1 MPMTFRYAVA
11 ADHKVNAFK
20 AKEIPPTDS
29 KLDLRSAV
37 FGALWSNKF
46 NQLPRTDYCSV
57 VWEAQGLNKC

>member
-1 MPMTFRYAVA
+1 MTFRYALA
-11 ADHKVNAFK
+11 ADAKVNSFK
-20 AKEIPPTDS
+20 AKEIPPGDN

-46 NQLPRTDYCSV
+46 NQLPQTDYCGV